1 MKKKIVAVI
10 VFGCLVVISLT
21 SLALSHMQVAK
32 SMKIQNE
39 KNADLNTQLPD
50 SQVATQDAH
59 TFESASPQTFKSD
72 NQQASNPEAAE
83 NSGKVDG
90 SCKDEPTLNKNESA
104 GNSVTDQSQD
114 DGTSTP
120 SPDGR
125 IFLDGEPPYPY
136 IPTYTP
142 KGLRTPP
149 IPLGPED

>member
-1 MKKKIVAVI
+1 MKKRIAAVI
-10 VFGCLVVISLT
+10 VFGCLMIISLT
-21 SLALSHMQVAK
+21 SLALSHMQVTK

-39 KNADLNTQLPD
+39 KNADLDTQLPD

-59 TFESASPQTFKSD
+59 TFESASPQTSKSD

-83 NSGKVDG
+83 NSDKVDS
-90 SCKDEPTLNKNESA
+90 SCKDETTLSKNESS